1 MPRTQAPQ
9 TPQVIDRSAARSL
22 EFAIEYG
29 TGLEAVLCMVVLN
42 GEPPFASFER
52 GADLARAVRRGLPP
66 SVSRARSKLATPQG
80 DPWSALFAS
89 LAADGDERHDAAAVL
104 ERLEGMPPSEL
115 KLTMLGFGRGGQR
128 DAAAYRAVA
137 AGDKSAIPALRRIAA
152 AEGRAEEIEPILKI
166 TATELRGLVLDALRD
181 LPPELFAGPS
191 AAELLERDA
200 VAATQQL
207 FDSRDRE
214 TVIERLTRG
223 LMFKPEHGITG
234 LVLVPSLVHRP
245 WTLVVDHANLKVFCY
260 PCRLESELSAP
271 DLGLIAIYRALGD
284 GTRLRILRRLA
295 GGPASV
301 AQMSEQLGLAKSTV
315 HEHLLSLRTAG
326 LVRLPASGGFE
337 LVPELPDLNWMLKEF
352 LGLEMRRQCETCGAQ
367 LQTDGAAFI
376 CSYECTFCESC
387 ARVHHGVCPNCE
399 GELVQR
405 PRRPKGAAR
414 HEHGSSPS
422 SPRSGKVPN
431 PPPHGVGR
439 WREAPEGRRRIGA

>member
-9 TPQVIDRSAARSL
+9 VPRVIDRSAVRPL
-22 EFAIEYG
+22 ETALSYG
-29 TGLEAVLCMVVLN
+29 TGLEAILCLLVLN
-42 GEPPFASFER
+42 GDPPFANFER

-89 LAADGDERHDAAAVL
+89 IAADDEELHDAGAVL
-104 ERLEGMPPSEL
+104 ERLERMPPAEL
-115 KLTMLGFGRGGQR
+115 KATMLGFGRGGGQR
-128 DAAAYRAVA
+128 DASVYRAAA
-137 AGDKSAIPALRRIAA
+137 AGDRSAPAALRRIAA
-152 AEGRAEEIEPILKI
+152 ADGRADEVEPLLRI
-166 TATELRGLVLDALRD
+166 TATELRTLVLDALRD
-181 LPPELFAGPS
+181 LPPELYAGS
-191 AAELLERDA
+191 GSAELLERDA
-200 VAATQQL
+200 VAAGQQL
-207 FDSRDRE
+207 FDSRDRD

-245 WTLVVDHANLKVFCY
+245 WTLVVDHGHRKVFCY
-260 PCRLESELSAP
+260 PCRLESELTAP

-295 GGPASV
+295 AGPASV

-326 LVRLPASGGFE
+326 LVRLPSSGGFE

-367 LQTDGAAFI
+367 LEPDGVAYI

-387 ARVHHGVCPNCE
+387 SKAHHGVCPNCG

-405 PRRPKGAAR
+405 PRRLK
-414 HEHGSSPS
+414 
-422 SPRSGKVPN
+422 
-431 PPPHGVGR
+431 GVGR
-439 WREAPEGRRRIGA
+439 GRARGALHRGEHHHARA